1 MRMPPNSLTR
11 RFLLLWRA
19 WIGIIAG
26 LLVLTSALPG
36 GSKSTSSAPKTV
48 HVRQYTRK
56 DGTVV
61 SAHDRAAPGTATP
74 RPLGA
79 QPPAAPKSASSPP
92 AKASSAVASR
102 VPPSGAA
109 ASPKTAPANA
119 AKTTTSAAPASPVRT
134 ADGRIERSAAAK
146 SAFQTSHP
154 CPSTGARTGSCPGY
168 IVDHVKP
175 LACDGADA
183 PANMQWQTVAA
194 AKEKDKTER
203 TGCTSSR

>member
-1 MRMPPNSLTR
+1 MRMPQISLSR
-11 RFLLLWRA
+11 QFLPLARLSL
-19 WIGIIAG
+19 GIIAG
-26 LLVLTSALPG
+26 LLVLTSALAG
-36 GSKSTSSAPKTV
+36 GSKSTSSTAKTV

-74 RPLGA
+74 RPGVA
-79 QPPAAPKSASSPP
+79 PSPAAPKSTNSPF
-92 AKASSAVASR
+92 AKASPPVTSR

-109 ASPKTAPANA
+109 AG
-119 AKTTTSAAPASPVRT
+119 AKTGPTSGAKTSTAPASPVRS

-154 CPSTGARTGSCPGY
+154 CPSNGAKAGSCPGY

-175 LACDGADA
+175 LSCGGADA
-183 PANMQWQTVAA
+183 PANMQWQTVAT
-194 AKEKDKTER
+194 AKEKDKTEW

>member
-1 MRMPPNSLTR
+1 MRTPPISLARHFLRLR
-11 RFLLLWRA
+11 RPWF
-19 WIGIIAG
+19 GIIAG
-26 LLVLTSALPG
+26 LLVLTAALVG
-36 GSKSTSSAPKTV
+36 GSKSTSSTAKTV

-74 RPLGA
+74 RVA
-79 QPPAAPKSASSPP
+79 QSPTAPKSASSPL
-92 AKASSAVASR
+92 AKAS
-102 VPPSGAA
+102 PPVTSHLAPSSAA
-109 ASPKTAPANA
+109 ANAKAAPASS
-119 AKTTTSAAPASPVRT
+119 AKTTTSAAPASPVRS

-168 IVDHVKP
+168 ILDHVKP
-175 LACDGADA
+175 LACGGADA

-203 TGCTSSR
+203 AGCTSSR